1 MIIGVSPA
9 YFLSK
14 FGEHFT
20 PEQLM
25 MELPV
30 LKELGFESF
39 QLEITHIEHLRDWDG
54 VSLKELAS
62 ACIHHG
68 LSVSQLVVHFWVDNF
83 STFSAI
89 RRGLDVDQILQ
100 CLSIIDCLPGCDV
113 LTVPFGKL
121 NLSEDELLSFDPF
134 RDVECSLVETMT
146 DLCSVAQSRGVNI
159 AMELQPGAIVAGIS
173 GGLRIAEMMK
183 NPQNLGYNFDTGHAN
198 AMREVVELIPARWGK
213 GRMFGTHLC
222 DNTGMSNLSLAPGEG
237 SIDWCK
243 VMAALKVCRYGG
255 TYDLEIMCPAE
266 EVERQYLKGR
276 ERLVQYSST

>member
-20 PEQLM
+20 PEQLIE
-25 MELPV
+25 ELPV
-30 LKELGFESF
+30 LNRLGFNSF
-39 QLEITHIEHLRDWDG
+39 QLEITHLEHLKDWDE
-54 VSLKELAS
+54 VSLKELAR

-68 LSVSQLVVHFWVDNF
+68 LSVSQLVVHFWIDNF
-83 STFSAI
+83 SSFDAI
-89 RRGLDVDQILQ
+89 KQGIDDDQLLQ
-100 CLSIIDCLPGCDV
+100 CLSIIDCLPGCDI

-121 NLSEDELLSFDPF
+121 SLTKGEDLSSDTF
-134 RDVECSLVETMT
+134 REVECDLVQTMT
-146 DLCSVAQSRGVNI
+146 RICSVAQKRRVHI

-173 GGLRIAEMMK
+173 GALRMVEMMT

-198 AMREVVELIPARWGK
+198 TMREIVELIPARWGN
-213 GRMFGTHLC
+213 RLFGTHLC

-237 SIDWCK
+237 SIDWPK
-243 VMAALKVCRYGG
+243 VMAALKACRYGG
-255 TYDLEIMCPAE
+255 AYDLEIMCPAD

-276 ERLVQYSST
+276 ETLLRYGST